1 MKLKPLALVVALL
14 ALAAGIV
21 FWRSNRPVADPSA
34 DPRVGQPLVA
44 VETLGRLRGLQ
55 LVASGQSVTLA
66 ADKDGQLWTVS
77 DYHSLPADFGKLVT
91 LVESLRAAK
100 VGRFVTAQPERL
112 ERLGF
117 SGDRIEL
124 RDADA
129 KALLTLHLGKNADSG
144 GRFVRI
150 DDEKKAYLVDL
161 EAWLDGVAKNWAR
174 SQLLDLKADA
184 VASLEFRFADGSTLA
199 AKRNAEGT
207 AWTAEGLPEGKEL
220 KGSTLDSLVTQLG
233 TLRFTETTEPGVPDA
248 VAARE
253 HAQTVVVT
261 LKDGTAYTVAL
272 GRRPAPPAKP
282 ETGDRK
288 TETASIPETIS
299 ATTPPVTIG
308 PDGQPQFVTLP
319 PAAKDEVGMESG
331 KLDAEISES
340 AAAHPDTQ
348 NAKPETSPAPP
359 PPPGPV
365 FAFISA
371 NRETEPINA
380 LMQKRAFQIGEWIL
394 NSLPANSDA
403 LLQDK
408 PAPAPAPAAAA
419 GTPVA
424 TTPAAPAPAK

>member
-21 FWRSNRPVADPSA
+21 FWRSHRPVADPSA

-44 VETLGRLRGLQ
+44 VETLGRIRGLQ
-55 LVASGQSVTLA
+55 LVAGGQSVTLA
-66 ADKDGQLWTVS
+66 ADKDGQLWTVA

-91 LVESLRAAK
+91 LVEALRSAK
-100 VGRFVTAQPERL
+100 VGRFVTAQPDRL

-117 SGDRIEL
+117 AGDRIEL

-144 GRFVRI
+144 GRFVRL

-174 SQLLDLKADA
+174 SQLLDLKSDA
-184 VASLEFRFADGSTLA
+184 VAALEFRFADGATLA
-199 AKRNAEGT
+199 AKRNAEGN

-233 TLRFTETTEPGVPDA
+233 TLRFSETTETGAPDA

-272 GRRPAPPAKP
+272 GRRPAPPAP
-282 ETGDRK
+282 PAPA
-288 TETASIPETIS
+288 TETKAGAVS

-308 PDGQPQFVTLP
+308 PDGQPQVVEMPKEASPPVPADTP
-319 PAAKDEVGMESG
+319 PA
-331 KLDAEISES
+331 
-340 AAAHPDTQ
+340 
-348 NAKPETSPAPP
+348 PAPQ
-359 PPPGPV
+359 PGPV
-365 FAFISA
+365 YAFISA

-380 LMQKRAFQIGEWIL
+380 LMQKRAFQVGEWIL
-394 NSLPANSDA
+394 NSLPANRDA

-408 PAPAPAPAAAA
+408 PAPAPVPPPAS
-419 GTPVA
+419 TPTVPP
-424 TTPAAPAPAK
+424 PAE